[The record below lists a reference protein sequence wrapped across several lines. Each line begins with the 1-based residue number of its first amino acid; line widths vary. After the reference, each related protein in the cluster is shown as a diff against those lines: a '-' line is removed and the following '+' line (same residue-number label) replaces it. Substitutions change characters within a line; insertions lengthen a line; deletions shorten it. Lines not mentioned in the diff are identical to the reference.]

1 LSIDIVQLVKEAMQ
15 KLGCGSAVDD
25 SIDPHSPICISLN
38 SLSDMFVE
46 VEDERVVLWSKLPY
60 GGEAHLSCVAV
71 DLIGHFLPRK
81 SPAFISAVPPRLREL
96 RPERRHDAPQSK
108 RAARPTIATSALHPA
123 SAASG
128 VQEP

>member
-46 VEDERVVLWSKLPY
+46 VEDERVVLWSKL
-60 GGEAHLSCVAV
+60 
-71 DLIGHFLPRK
+71 
-81 SPAFISAVPPRLREL
+81 
-96 RPERRHDAPQSK
+96 RR
-108 RAARPTIATSALHPA
+108 
-123 SAASG
+123 
-128 VQEP
+128 